1 MKTCSTSISI
11 REMLIKTT
19 MSYCSKCSSSK
30 NIQTINA
37 RESVE
42 KMEPSC
48 TVGENVNWCSHYGE
62 QCEDFFKKLRIK
74 LPYDPAIVLHIP

>member
-1 MKTCSTSISI
+1 MANKYMKRCSTSISI
-11 REMLIKTT
+11 RGMLIKTT

-37 RESVE
+37 RKSVE

-48 TVGENVNWCSHYGE
+48 TVGENVN
-62 QCEDFFKKLRIK
+62 
-74 LPYDPAIVLHIP
+74 